1 MPTPPGA
8 PRYRFAGHTLS
19 PARRTLIR
27 DGREL
32 PLIPRCFDLL
42 VLLVERRNEAVSRH
56 DLLDAVWNDVA
67 VTDGALSQAVRILPG
82 ARWAT
87 TRASPPSSGPCRGTA
102 TASSATSSKSRTWG
116 RRRPRRPSRPSRR
129 RQLQAEGR
137 AVRPGGIRPRPLRRR
152 ACGPLRRR
160 PAPPPRGTG
169 GRGIAVDRALEALL
183 DDGSGDADEAWT
195 SGGREAA
202 ETLHRLG
209 TAAALDRL
217 DRRPG
222 HAVARAYLRET
233 RWDVPGAGPVPLLGH
248 PGWLAAAGILFL
260 LRIRR
265 VARLAGRRW
274 LAAAA
279 GGAAA
284 GAVAGFLGG
293 LVLRFGPGSTAGA
306 SVLAMLPL
314 LGTAVGG
321 VAAAGVGAGLAA
333 AEAAFRAR
341 RRLALAAAGA
351 ASGLT
356 VAAAAHLLGRLVL
369 EGLFGRDLSPLTGA
383 VEGLALGGAV
393 GLGYGLATPTA
404 EGGMATPHGLAR
416 VRAALLTGL
425 ACGLAAGMLGW
436 SGRFLGAMSLDFMA
450 QSFPGSQVGLAP
462 LARLLG
468 EPEPGVVTR
477 VAISA
482 FEGLMFGSGLAA
494 GLTRDGPADLSRPA
508 GPGLFSAPLS
518 GISPTRHF
526 SLRSRGGLL
535 RILAVSESRRFAQP
549 GVTPGNKHSTLCTTG
564 WLPPRRSSS
573 PG

>member
-1 MPTPPGA
+1 MPSFPGT

-19 PARRTLIR
+19 PARRTLVR

-56 DLLDAVWNDVA
+56 DLLDAVWSDVA
-67 VTDGALSQAVRILPG
+67 VTDGALSQAVRILRRTLGDDPREPSFIRTVPRHGYRFVCDVVEESDEGPAGRVPAVSAEPAAVASAEGVRPAPAESAG
-82 ARWAT
+82 A
-87 TRASPPSSGPCRGTA
+87 A
-102 TASSATSSKSRTWG
+102 TAEG
-116 RRRPRRPSRPSRR
+116 MRPAPAASVPAPAGPDADAAFDRAIETLLDDDDDPEAADVRR
-129 RQLQAEGR
+129 RQ
-137 AVRPGGIRPRPLRRR
+137 
-152 ACGPLRRR
+152 
-160 PAPPPRGTG
+160 
-169 GRGIAVDRALEALL
+169 
-183 DDGSGDADEAWT
+183 
-195 SGGREAA
+195 AA
-202 ETLHRLG
+202 ENLHQLG
-209 TAAALDRL
+209 TAEALDRL
-217 DRRPG
+217 DRRRG

-248 PGWLAAAGILFL
+248 PGWLAAAAILFL

-279 GGAAA
+279 GGAAG
-284 GAVAGFLGG
+284 GAVAGLLGG

-383 VEGLALGGAV
+383 VEGLVLGGAV

-494 GLTRDGPADLSRPA
+494 GLTRRP
-508 GPGLFSAPLS
+508 
-518 GISPTRHF
+518 R
-526 SLRSRGGLL
+526 
-535 RILAVSESRRFAQP
+535 
-549 GVTPGNKHSTLCTTG
+549 
-564 WLPPRRSSS
+564 
-573 PG
+573 

>member
-19 PARRTLIR
+19 PARRTLVR

-56 DLLDAVWNDVA
+56 DILDAVWRDVV
-67 VTDGALSQAVRILPG
+67 VTDGALSQAVRILRRTLGDDPREPSFIRTVPRHGYRFVCDVVEEPDVEPPGPAVRGAGEPGGAPAGPGRAAAGRPG
-82 ARWAT
+82 AEA
-87 TRASPPSSGPCRGTA
+87 AF
-102 TASSATSSKSRTWG
+102 
-116 RRRPRRPSRPSRR
+116 
-129 RQLQAEGR
+129 
-137 AVRPGGIRPRPLRRR
+137 
-152 ACGPLRRR
+152 
-160 PAPPPRGTG
+160 
-169 GRGIAVDRALEALL
+169 DHALEALL
-183 DDGSGDADEAWT
+183 DDGSGDAEEADVRR
-195 SGGREAA
+195 REAA

-209 TAAALDRL
+209 TAEALDRL

-222 HAVARAYLRET
+222 HAAARAYLRET

-248 PGWLAAAGILFL
+248 PGWLAAARILFL

-293 LVLRFGPGSTAGA
+293 LVLRFGPGSTAGDG
-306 SVLAMLPL
+306 VLAMLPL
-314 LGTAVGG
+314 LGAATGG

-351 ASGLT
+351 ASGL
-356 VAAAAHLLGRLVL
+356 AIGAAAHLLGRLVL
-369 EGLFGRDLSPLTGA
+369 EGLFGRDLSPLAGA
-383 VEGLALGGAV
+383 VEGLVLGGAV

-416 VRAALLTGL
+416 VRAALLAGL
-425 ACGLAAGMLGW
+425 ACALAAGMLGW

-468 EPEPGVVTR
+468 EPAPGVVTR

-482 FEGLMFGSGLAA
+482 FEGLMFGSGLCA
-494 GLTRDGPADLSRPA
+494 GLTRRP
-508 GPGLFSAPLS
+508 
-518 GISPTRHF
+518 R
-526 SLRSRGGLL
+526 
-535 RILAVSESRRFAQP
+535 
-549 GVTPGNKHSTLCTTG
+549 
-564 WLPPRRSSS
+564 
-573 PG
+573 

>member
-1 MPTPPGA
+1 MSSPPGT

-42 VLLVERRNEAVSRH
+42 VLLVERRNEAVSRR
-56 DLLDAVWNDVA
+56 DILDAVWRDVV
-67 VTDGALSQAVRILPG
+67 VTDGALSQAVRILRRTLGDDPREPSFIRTVPRHGYRFVCDVVEEPDEGPPGPVVRGAAEPGGAPAGRGRAAGGRPG
-82 ARWAT
+82 AEA
-87 TRASPPSSGPCRGTA
+87 AF
-102 TASSATSSKSRTWG
+102 
-116 RRRPRRPSRPSRR
+116 
-129 RQLQAEGR
+129 
-137 AVRPGGIRPRPLRRR
+137 
-152 ACGPLRRR
+152 
-160 PAPPPRGTG
+160 
-169 GRGIAVDRALEALL
+169 DRALEALL
-183 DDGSGDADEAWT
+183 DAGSGDAEEDDVRR
-195 SGGREAA
+195 RESA

-209 TAAALDRL
+209 TVEALDRL

-222 HAVARAYLRET
+222 HAAARAYLRET

-248 PGWLAAAGILFL
+248 PGWLAAARILFL

-274 LAAAA
+274 VAAAA

-293 LVLRFGPGSTAGA
+293 LVLRFGPGSTAGDG
-306 SVLAMLPL
+306 VLAMLPL
-314 LGTAVGG
+314 LGAATGG

-351 ASGLT
+351 ASGL
-356 VAAAAHLLGRLVL
+356 AIGAAAHLVGRLVL
-369 EGLFGRDLSPLTGA
+369 EGLFGRDLSPLAGA
-383 VEGLALGGAV
+383 VEGLVLGGAV

-416 VRAALLTGL
+416 VRAALLAGL
-425 ACGLAAGMLGW
+425 ACALAAGMLGW

-462 LARLLG
+462 VARLLG
-468 EPEPGVVTR
+468 EPAPGVVTR

-482 FEGLMFGSGLAA
+482 FEGLMFGSGLCA
-494 GLTRDGPADLSRPA
+494 GLTRRP
-508 GPGLFSAPLS
+508 
-518 GISPTRHF
+518 R
-526 SLRSRGGLL
+526 
-535 RILAVSESRRFAQP
+535 
-549 GVTPGNKHSTLCTTG
+549 
-564 WLPPRRSSS
+564 
-573 PG
+573 

>member
-27 DGREL
+27 AGREL

-56 DLLDAVWNDVA
+56 DILDAVWRDVV
-67 VTDGALSQAVRILPG
+67 VTDGALSQAVRILRRTLGDDPREPSFIRTVPRHGYRFVCDVVEEPDEGPPEPAVRG
-82 ARWAT
+82 AT
-87 TRASPPSSGPCRGTA
+87 EPLGAS
-102 TASSATSSKSRTWG
+102 
-116 RRRPRRPSRPSRR
+116 
-129 RQLQAEGR
+129 AEPGR
-137 AVRPGGIRPRPLRRR
+137 AATPGRLG
-152 ACGPLRRR
+152 AE
-160 PAPPPRGTG
+160 A
-169 GRGIAVDRALEALL
+169 AFDRTLEALL
-183 DDGSGDADEAWT
+183 DDGSGDAEEADVRR
-195 SGGREAA
+195 REAA

-248 PGWLAAAGILFL
+248 PGWLAAAGALFL

-383 VEGLALGGAV
+383 VEGLVLGGAV

-482 FEGLMFGSGLAA
+482 FEGLMFGSGLAS
-494 GLTRDGPADLSRPA
+494 GLTRRP
-508 GPGLFSAPLS
+508 
-518 GISPTRHF
+518 R
-526 SLRSRGGLL
+526 
-535 RILAVSESRRFAQP
+535 
-549 GVTPGNKHSTLCTTG
+549 
-564 WLPPRRSSS
+564 
-573 PG
+573 

>member
-1 MPTPPGA
+1 MPSSPGT

-19 PARRTLIR
+19 LARRTLVR

-56 DLLDAVWNDVA
+56 DILDAVWSDVA
-67 VTDGALSQAVRILPG
+67 VTDGALSQAVRILRRTLGDDPREPTFIRTVPRHG
-82 ARWAT
+82 YRFVCDVVEEPDEGPPEPVPAAAEPVRAAARESG
-87 TRASPPSSGPCRGTA
+87 ASPSGQPARLAATA
-102 TASSATSSKSRTWG
+102 TGASTSFD
-116 RRRPRRPSRPSRR
+116 
-129 RQLQAEGR
+129 E
-137 AVRPGGIRPRPLRRR
+137 
-152 ACGPLRRR
+152 
-160 PAPPPRGTG
+160 
-169 GRGIAVDRALEALL
+169 ALEALL
-183 DDGSGDADEAWT
+183 DDDAGDAEAAEV
-195 SGGREAA
+195 RRRQAA
-202 ETLHRLG
+202 ETLHELG
-209 TAAALDRL
+209 TAEALERL
-217 DRRPG
+217 DRRSG

-233 RWDVPGAGPVPLLGH
+233 RWDVPGAGPVPLFGH
-248 PGWLAAAGILFL
+248 PGWLAAARILFL

-279 GGAAA
+279 GGATA

-293 LVLRFGPGSTAGA
+293 LVLRFGPGSTADA

-314 LGTAVGG
+314 LGTAIGG

-351 ASGLT
+351 ASGLA

-383 VEGLALGGAV
+383 VEGLFLGGAV

-416 VRAALLTGL
+416 VRVALLTGL
-425 ACGLAAGMLGW
+425 ACALAAGMLGW

-450 QSFPGSQVGLAP
+450 QTFPGSQVGLAP
-462 LARLLG
+462 LACLLG
-468 EPEPGVVTR
+468 EPAPGVVTR

-494 GLTRDGPADLSRPA
+494 GLTRRP
-508 GPGLFSAPLS
+508 
-518 GISPTRHF
+518 R
-526 SLRSRGGLL
+526 
-535 RILAVSESRRFAQP
+535 
-549 GVTPGNKHSTLCTTG
+549 
-564 WLPPRRSSS
+564 
-573 PG
+573 

>member
-1 MPTPPGA
+1 MPSSPGT

-19 PARRTLIR
+19 PARRTLVR

-56 DLLDAVWNDVA
+56 DILDAVWSDVA
-67 VTDGALSQAVRILPG
+67 VTDGALSQAVRILRRTLGDDSREPTFIRTVPRHG
-82 ARWAT
+82 YRFVCDVVEEPDEGPEPVRPAAEPVRAPAAPD
-87 TRASPPSSGPCRGTA
+87 ASPSGEPARAALAA
-102 TASSATSSKSRTWG
+102 TGESTSFD
-116 RRRPRRPSRPSRR
+116 
-129 RQLQAEGR
+129 E
-137 AVRPGGIRPRPLRRR
+137 
-152 ACGPLRRR
+152 
-160 PAPPPRGTG
+160 
-169 GRGIAVDRALEALL
+169 ALEALL
-183 DDGSGDADEAWT
+183 EDDAGDAEAAEV
-195 SGGREAA
+195 RRRQAA
-202 ETLHRLG
+202 ETLHELG
-209 TAAALDRL
+209 TAEALDRL

-248 PGWLAAAGILFL
+248 PGWPAAARILFL

-279 GGAAA
+279 GGAVA

-293 LVLRFGPGSTAGA
+293 LVLRFGPGSTAGDG
-306 SVLAMLPL
+306 VLAMLPL
-314 LGTAVGG
+314 LGTAIGG

-333 AEAAFRAR
+333 AEAAFRAW

-351 ASGLT
+351 ASGLA
-356 VAAAAHLLGRLVL
+356 VGAAAHLLGRLVL
-369 EGLFGRDLSPLTGA
+369 EGLFGRDLSPVTGA
-383 VEGLALGGAV
+383 VEGLVLGGAV

-425 ACGLAAGMLGW
+425 ACALAAGVLGW

-468 EPEPGVVTR
+468 EPAPGVVTR

-494 GLTRDGPADLSRPA
+494 GLTRRP
-508 GPGLFSAPLS
+508 
-518 GISPTRHF
+518 R
-526 SLRSRGGLL
+526 
-535 RILAVSESRRFAQP
+535 
-549 GVTPGNKHSTLCTTG
+549 
-564 WLPPRRSSS
+564 
-573 PG
+573 